1 MCLHIVAGNPARVI
15 RKRFD
20 EELIQMLLA
29 LRWRDME
36 IEQIDSLIPLLSC
49 SDIDRV
55 KLEIKKML

>member
-1 MCLHIVAGNPARVI
+1 
-15 RKRFD
+15 
-20 EELIQMLLA
+20 MLLA